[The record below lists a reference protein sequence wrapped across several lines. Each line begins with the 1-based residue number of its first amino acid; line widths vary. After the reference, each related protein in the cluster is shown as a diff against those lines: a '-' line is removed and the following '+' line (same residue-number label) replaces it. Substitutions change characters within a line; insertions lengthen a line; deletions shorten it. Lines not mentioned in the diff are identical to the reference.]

1 MRLAAL
7 FALLAL
13 GLAKDLNPVDNL
25 RENFYNLENDLWKN
39 VTDPAWRDNGFGGDV
54 ELTRAFVGINDQIE
68 SLPSV
73 TRPLL
78 QSWLWVKASERLQVI
93 DGLYQN
99 FVEFIKRQATPGGVP
114 APVREWLDLAESI
127 LMDPKASVAHAVRKL
142 HDLMEHGDLFR
153 TALQVDSKTLSR
165 LICGE

>member
-13 GLAKDLNPVDNL
+13 GLAKDQTPVDNL
-25 RENFYNLENDLWKN
+25 RQIFYDLEDNLWKN

-54 ELTRAFVGINDQIE
+54 ELTKAFVAINDQIE
-68 SLPSV
+68 ALPV
-73 TRPLL
+73 ATRPTFS
-78 QSWLWVKASERLQVI
+78 SWLWLRAAEKLQII
-93 DGLYQN
+93 DGLYKN
-99 FVEFIKRQATPGGVP
+99 FVGFITRQAMPGGVP

-127 LMDPKASVAHAVRKL
+127 LMDPKSSVSQAVKKL

-153 TALQVDSKTLSR
+153 TALQVL
-165 LICGE
+165 